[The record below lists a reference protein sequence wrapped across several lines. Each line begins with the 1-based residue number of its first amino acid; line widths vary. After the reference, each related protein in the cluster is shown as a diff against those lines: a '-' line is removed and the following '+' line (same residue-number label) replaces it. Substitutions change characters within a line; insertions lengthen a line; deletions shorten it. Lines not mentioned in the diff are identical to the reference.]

1 MPYGVIWVVVS
12 IISFSTSSYY
22 IVSFAISEDLVTISC
37 LDFAIFIMPSLSNSP
52 NLCWIS
58 CHSGLDIYILRFIYF
73 SLSLH
78 ITSVIPNTLKLY
90 WLVIL
95 WFLSHGHPEPRT
107 LVKTSQE
114 MPASSN
120 GPKKPCI
127 ATSSSFQFVIAVC
140 LCWFAMP
147 CIFSSTVSYPFYYRP
162 AMNKLSLHHLHGLAG
177 FCPVSGSP
185 LPDDPHTRFYSQLQ
199 SVTGQVTSGITHHC
213 HWDPRLMGTPER
225 IRGLVRHWEDAIWIP
240 RKRCSIFEGDALD
253 RILFWHQDTQ

>member
-127 ATSSSFQFVIAVC
+127 ATSSSFQFFIAVC

-147 CIFSSTVSYPFYYRP
+147 CIFSSTVSYPFLLSASNEQAQP
-162 AMNKLSLHHLHGLAG
+162 ASSSRFSRFLPCERFTLTRWSSHTLLQSAAECDGPSDLRDHTPLSLGPKTNGH
-177 FCPVSGSP
+177 SWK
-185 LPDDPHTRFYSQLQ
+185 DTRF
-199 SVTGQVTSGITHHC
+199 GQTLRGC
-213 HWDPRLMGTPER
+213 HLDPPKKM
-225 IRGLVRHWEDAIWIP
+225 
-240 RKRCSIFEGDALD
+240 
-253 RILFWHQDTQ
+253 